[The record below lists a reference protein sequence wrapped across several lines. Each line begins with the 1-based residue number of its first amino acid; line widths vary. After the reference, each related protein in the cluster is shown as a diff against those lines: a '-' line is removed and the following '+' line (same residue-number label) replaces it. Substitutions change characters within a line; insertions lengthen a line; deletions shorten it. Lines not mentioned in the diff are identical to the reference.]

1 MSKNVKIFG
10 GLILC
15 SIFAVL
21 VSQLI
26 FPVWS
31 ALGFCL
37 SGAFTLKTLIE
48 KYV

>member
-15 SIFAVL
+15 GMFAVL

-31 ALGFCL
+31 ALGFCI
-37 SGAFTLKTLIE
+37 SGAFTIKTLIE